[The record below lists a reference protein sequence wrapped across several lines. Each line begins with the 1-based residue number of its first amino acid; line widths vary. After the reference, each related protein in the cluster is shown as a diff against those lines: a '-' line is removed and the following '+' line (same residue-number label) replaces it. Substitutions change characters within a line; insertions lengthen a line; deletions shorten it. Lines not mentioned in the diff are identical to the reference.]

1 MKKIIEQIE
10 AMGLGEDKALAE
22 AIDSADSVEK
32 LISVLRERGIE
43 ATAEQLTGLKEGGED
58 GELTEEALENVGGGW
73 FGFFAGMRTA

>member
-43 ATAEQLTGLKEGGED
+43 ATAE
-58 GELTEEALENVGGGW
+58 
-73 FGFFAGMRTA
+73 R